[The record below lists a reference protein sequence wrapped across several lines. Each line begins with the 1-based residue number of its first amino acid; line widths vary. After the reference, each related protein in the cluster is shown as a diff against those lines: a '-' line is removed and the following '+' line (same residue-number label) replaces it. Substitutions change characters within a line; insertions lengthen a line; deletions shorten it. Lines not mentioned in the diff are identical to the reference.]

1 MRDIIKLSVIL
12 LIISAIAAGALAYTN
27 QITAPMI
34 EASKKAAATAAR
46 TDVMPDATDFT
57 AVADD
62 QLASIA
68 EKNGLTTDELN
79 QIYIAYK
86 DGQVVGYTIQTTSK
100 GYSGDIVALTGIYMD
115 GTLGGVKV
123 LTQTETA
130 GLGAKAQTDW
140 IDQYQGK
147 TVSSELTVIK
157 LGTPNDSQIQAITG
171 ATITSRAV
179 TKAVN
184 MARSAFLELQGGN

>member
-1 MRDIIKLSVIL
+1 MRDIVKLAVIL

-27 QITAPMI
+27 QVTAPQI
-34 EASKKAAATAAR
+34 ASSKETAATEAR
-46 TDVMPDATDFT
+46 TVVMPKATDFT
-57 AVADD
+57 LMADD
-62 QLASIA
+62 QLASVA
-68 EKNGLTTDELN
+68 EGAGLTTDELN
-79 QIYIAYK
+79 QIYAAYQ
-86 DGQVVGYTIQTTSK
+86 DGTLIGYTFKTTSK
-100 GYSGDIVALTGIYMD
+100 GYSGDIIALTGINLD
-115 GTLGGVKV
+115 GTLGGVTV

-130 GLGAKAQTDW
+130 GLGAKSQTDW

-147 TVSSELTVIK
+147 SISSELTVIK

>member
-1 MRDIIKLSVIL
+1 MRDIFKLAVIL
-12 LIISAIAAGALAYTN
+12 LIISAIAAAALAYTN

-62 QLASIA
+62 QLAAIA

-79 QIYIAYK
+79 QIYVAYK
-86 DGQVVGYTIQTTSK
+86 DGQVIGYTIQSTSK
-100 GYSGDIVALTGIYMD
+100 GYSGDIVALTGIYTD

-184 MARSAFLELQGGN
+184 MARSAFMELQGGN